1 MPPRLIWIFYHF
13 LFACFCEKRP
23 LNIKVWRKLSNFEV
37 WIWMWRLIFLI
48 YHEMWYDNNQ
58 NLFVRPCAF
67 DVLSKVFHPAQLH
80 IRPFL
85 CTYLE
90 DHSRVTIIIFRR
102 PYLTNFLA
110 TFCCIVLMLLWW
122 KLPIDYVNVRDCQNH
137 DRSKE
142 AMHVSVQG
150 LASRAPCMSSI

>member
-102 PYLTNFLA
+102 PYVFDQFLSNLLLHCA
-110 TFCCIVLMLLWW
+110 YASLMKTAHRLC
-122 KLPIDYVNVRDCQNH
+122 KC
-137 DRSKE
+137 
-142 AMHVSVQG
+142 QG
-150 LASRAPCMSSI
+150 LPKSWQVKRSYARKCTRSS